1 MVNTS
6 EFALMSP
13 AAVCEVLGERLK
25 QARLT
30 QELTQKEVA
39 EKAGVERKT
48 VLNAEKGKV
57 QLEILVAILQVL
69 DLTAQLDQFLPPQPV
84 SPLQLAKLQGKRR
97 RRPPRQAKSGG
108 QSNIAPAE
116 EDDAW

>member
-57 QLEILVAILQVL
+57 QLEILVAILQAAVL
-69 DLTAQLDQFLPPQPV
+69 LAGTQDAAAAGITVTA
-84 SPLQLAKLQGKRR
+84 GK
-97 RRPPRQAKSGG
+97 AAG
-108 QSNIAPAE
+108 
-116 EDDAW
+116 